1 MTMRILKDILK
12 GECVRPALTSLGEN
26 PEKRGGKSGSRDI
39 VKGREV
45 YWCAKIP
52 SFVLKWHQTLL

>member
-26 PEKRGGKSGSRDI
+26 PEKRGEKAGAATSSKGGKFIG
-39 VKGREV
+39 
-45 YWCAKIP
+45 
-52 SFVLKWHQTLL
+52 VLKSPPLF